1 MTLVDTSIW
10 VDFLNDRDP
19 RLEALL
25 ADDEALIHPL
35 SIGEIAVGSIRG
47 RHKVLAALDEVSTP
61 ALATEQ
67 ETRALIERHGLFGI
81 GLSYVDVHLLASV
94 RLTPDAR
101 LWTRDRRL
109 AAAADRLGI
118 TLHPEPLH

>member
-19 RLEALL
+19 RLEAML
-25 ADDEALIHPL
+25 ADEEAMIHPL

-47 RHKVLAALDEVSTP
+47 RRKVLAALDEVP
-61 ALATEQ
+61 APSVASDREVRT
-67 ETRALIERHGLFGI
+67 LIEQHRPFGI
-81 GLSYVDVHLLASV
+81 GLSYVDVHLLAAV
-94 RLTPDAR
+94 RLTSVAT

-109 AAAADRLGI
+109 ADAAVRLG
-118 TLHPEPLH
+118 LSLYPEPLH

>member
-19 RLEALL
+19 RLEAML
-25 ADDEALIHPL
+25 ADEVALIHPL

-47 RHKVLAALDEVSTP
+47 RHKVLAALDEVP
-61 ALATEQ
+61 APAVASDREV
-67 ETRALIERHGLFGI
+67 RMLIERHGLFGS
-81 GLSYVDVHLLASV
+81 GLSYIDVHLLASV
-94 RLTPDAR
+94 RLTSEAG

-109 AAAADRLGI
+109 ADAAGRMGML
-118 TLHPEPLH
+118 LHVDPLH